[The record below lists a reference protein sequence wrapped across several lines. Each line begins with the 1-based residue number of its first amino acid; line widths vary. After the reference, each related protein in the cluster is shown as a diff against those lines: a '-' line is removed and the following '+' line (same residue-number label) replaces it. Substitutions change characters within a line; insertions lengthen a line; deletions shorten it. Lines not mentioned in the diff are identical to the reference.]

1 MDDIP
6 EGLRVLATSGQK
18 TGVGLYQIVSISGGT
33 NQGLQP
39 GHVFS
44 AFGNG
49 EVVEDRTGYRYGS
62 FAKDAEVRLPHVYN
76 GLVMVFRS
84 FGDISYG
91 LVMSG
96 KRTVEEFDSLR
107 HPDERL

>member
-1 MDDIP
+1 M
-6 EGLRVLATSGQK
+6 
-18 TGVGLYQIVSISGGT
+18 
-33 NQGLQP
+33 
-39 GHVFS
+39 FS
-44 AFGNG
+44 AFSKG
-49 EVVEDRTGYRYGS
+49 EKVTDSTGYRHGS
-62 FAKDAEVRLPHVYN
+62 FSKDADVRLPDVYD

-96 KRTVEEFDSLR
+96 ARVVEEFDSLR